1 MSVDMPTSPRSFA
14 YSGDAGLRPP
24 PEAPHGVR
32 AFVRLHLFQ
41 TPLGGIVTFV
51 LGAML
56 AILLWRVLQWGLVDA
71 VWYAPGDGAACRQ
84 ALGACWAV
92 IVEKHRVI
100 LFGAYPYAEQWRGGI
115 IVALWVVFGVISATR
130 LLSVQTRLIGWAIVF
145 AVSILL
151 LRGGVLGLAEV
162 GTDVWGGLPLT
173 FIIFGG
179 TIAGGLP
186 LAVLLALGRRSE
198 LPVVRF
204 LCVATIEG
212 VRGIPLL
219 ALLFFAALILPLFL
233 PPQLTVD
240 KLIRAE
246 IGMIIFFAAYAAEVI
261 RGGLQAIPEGQDEAA
276 KALGLSY
283 WLRMR
288 KIVLPQAFAVVVPA
302 LFNDIIRAFK
312 NTTFFSILGLFDVL
326 GATKAALQDP
336 NWVRYGTEGYLFV
349 FLLYFIICS
358 AMSAYGSSIERDNQR
373 RARRAAR

>member
-1 MSVDMPTSPRSFA
+1 MTTAPRSFA
-14 YSGDAGLRPP
+14 YSGTAATRTP
-24 PEAPHGVR
+24 PEVPRGVR
-32 AFVRLHLFQ
+32 AFLHRHLFNS
-41 TPLGGIVTFV
+41 PLGGVATFV
-51 LGAML
+51 LGAVI
-56 AILLWRVLQWGLVDA
+56 AIVLWRVLQWSVVDA
-71 VWYAPGDGAACRQ
+71 VWYSPGDGSACRD
-84 ALGACWAV
+84 AAGACWAV
-92 IVEKHRVI
+92 IAEKYRVI
-100 LFGAYPYAEQWRGGI
+100 LFGAYPYQQQWRGALV
-115 IVALWVVFGVISATR
+115 VALWLGWGAISATR
-130 LLSVQTRLIGWAIVF
+130 LLSVTLRLAGWAVVF
-145 AVSILL
+145 VASILL
-151 LRGGVLGLAEV
+151 LGGGFLGLEAV

-179 TIAGGLP
+179 TVAGGLP
-186 LAVLLALGRRSE
+186 LAVLLALGRRSQ

-204 LCVATIEG
+204 ICVATIEG

-246 IGMIIFFAAYAAEVI
+246 VGMIVFFASYAAEVI

-276 KALGLSY
+276 KALGLGY
-283 WLRMR
+283 WLRTR
-288 KIVLPQAFAVVVPA
+288 KIILPQALAIVVPA

-336 NWVRYGTEGYLFV
+336 QWVRYGTEGYLFV
-349 FLLYFIICS
+349 FLLYFLICS

-373 RARRAAR
+373 RARKAAR